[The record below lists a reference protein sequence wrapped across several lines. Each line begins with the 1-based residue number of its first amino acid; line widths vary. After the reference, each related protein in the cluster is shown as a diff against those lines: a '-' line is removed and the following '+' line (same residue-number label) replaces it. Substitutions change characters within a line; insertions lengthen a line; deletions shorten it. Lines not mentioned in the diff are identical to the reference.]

1 MPDLSTFLTFY
12 AAVLALQL
20 APGPDMVL
28 LLSRGVGQ
36 GRRIAVLTAIGMTL
50 LAGLVQLPLLA
61 LGVTSLI
68 QASPLAFELLR
79 WAGAAYL
86 VWLGAKLLIASFGP
100 HRLVRTAPKPV
111 SDLTALR
118 QGMINNLTNPKAMVF
133 MLAFL
138 PQFVDPGR
146 VLAGHGAAAVPGRRA
161 ESLRVLC
168 PGSGRGRN
176 RNDRRVAVGTAGPD
190 RLAGAMRRSRHDRS
204 RSAPCPVGRCFS
216 HPPVSSP
223 FNLPLAKAEKSGLSM
238 EPRAAGTVPPED

>member
-36 GRRIAVLTAIGMTL
+36 GRRIAFLTAVGMTL
-50 LAGLVQLPLLA
+50 VAGLIQLPLLA

-86 VWLGAKLLIASFGP
+86 VWLGAKLLIGSFGA
-100 HRLVRTAPKPV
+100 HNLVRTAPKPV
-111 SDLTALR
+111 SDFAALR

-146 VLAGHGAAAVPGRRA
+146 DWPVTAQLLFLGGVQKISGFFILGTVAFGTGTIGEWLSRRPGLIAWQERCAGLIMVGLGLRLALAGDASAIRR
-161 ESLRVLC
+161 
-168 PGSGRGRN
+168 
-176 RNDRRVAVGTAGPD
+176 
-190 RLAGAMRRSRHDRS
+190 
-204 RSAPCPVGRCFS
+204 
-216 HPPVSSP
+216 
-223 FNLPLAKAEKSGLSM
+223 
-238 EPRAAGTVPPED
+238 